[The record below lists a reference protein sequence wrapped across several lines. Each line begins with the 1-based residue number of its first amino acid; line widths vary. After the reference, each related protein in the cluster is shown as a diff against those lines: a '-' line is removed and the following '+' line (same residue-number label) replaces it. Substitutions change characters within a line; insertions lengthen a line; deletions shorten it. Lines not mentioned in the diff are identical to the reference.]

1 VPVVGAQAD
10 PAPEPPEWVPRGPD
24 HLPAYVL
31 ARAGTAVNDLFAR
44 HLGAVGLRPHTFV
57 VLVHLVRAGTEPLTS
72 AELARRLQMTPQSMG
87 ALLHGLVEA
96 GWVERA
102 GEVRRGQRVDVR
114 VTPAGREALDA
125 ATPALAHLS
134 RPETLGLSAEEAGTL
149 HGLLQRVLTAIAAD
163 PGPGA

>member
-1 VPVVGAQAD
+1 MVGAQAD

-31 ARAGTAVNDLFAR
+31 ARAGTAVDDLFAR

-114 VTPAGREALDA
+114 VTPAGREALDS

-134 RPETLGLSAEEAGTL
+134 RPETLGLTAEEAGTL